1 VTILAVVIWVVKH
14 PFVVPIAEKTGTEP
28 NKFWHK
34 YEFTDE
40 EEAKFTDVSKLMTLI
55 AALFSVHATL
65 SAWAIF
71 ARLYAQ
77 SGPPAEVLPDF
88 FGDPLD
94 GLQFAFFIRGAAQGF
109 AMIERTKGNDIAHLM
124 GALAS
129 QKWLWKQMRVPL
141 LIKSIKLVATGVSLL
156 M

>member
-1 VTILAVVIWVVKH
+1 MPFHALPCPLY
-14 PFVVPIAEKTGTEP
+14 PFVPFHAPFYPFVLFHALSCG
-28 NKFWHK
+28 
-34 YEFTDE
+34 
-40 EEAKFTDVSKLMTLI
+40 
-55 AALFSVHATL
+55 LFSPRAHPRHA
-65 SAWAIF
+65 
-71 ARLYAQ
+71 RQ
-77 SGPPAEVLPDF
+77 VLPDF